1 MNFNQIL
8 KERRE
13 KPFARN
19 YPCACRMQCIR
30 FGGAEVCDNC
40 SYCGTD
46 MDREA
51 ELASSYEDNPK
62 TVSYYQDTRL

>member
-19 YPCACRMQCIR
+19 YPCQCKMQCER
-30 FGGAEVCDNC
+30 FNGELQCDNC
-40 SYCGTD
+40 AYCGTD
-46 MDREA
+46 GIGSEREPMRYP
-51 ELASSYEDNPK
+51 EHSYQINLK
-62 TVSYYQDTRL
+62 GIF